1 MDSLNVEQLIGS
13 VIQGALGGR
22 RKRHKGVARF
32 LTGGKS
38 SFLNASTLLALGG
51 IAWGLYETM
60 TQASGGPTP
69 APGQTPPPAPRP
81 VASPS
86 VVPPPLPGSAG
97 APTVVP
103 PPLPGAA
110 PVAPAP
116 AAEAPAHPAVGPE
129 VLRVLRLTLSAARAD
144 GTLTPQ
150 EREAIL
156 AQARTVGAEALI
168 AAELDQPTPLEAI
181 VGRAPGGRV
190 AEDLY
195 TLAFSIVRADEQVLD
210 GERQYLDALA
220 GHLGLDRAVTER
232 LEQQAAAR
240 IAEAGRE

>member
-1 MDSLNVEQLIGS
+1 VDSLNVERLIGS
-13 VIQGALGGR
+13 VIQGALGGK

-32 LTGGKS
+32 LTGGRS

-60 TQASGGPTP
+60 AQSSGGAAPT
-69 APGQTPPPAPRP
+69 AGSPPPAPRP
-81 VASPS
+81 A
-86 VVPPPLPGSAG
+86 
-97 APTVVP
+97 APAPVVP

-110 PVAPAP
+110 ASAPVVPPPLPGAPVAVPTP
-116 AAEAPAHPAVGPE
+116 VDAAAVSPE
-129 VLRVLRLTLSAARAD
+129 ILRVLRLTLSAARAD

-168 AAELDQPTPLEAI
+168 AAELDRPTPLEAI

-190 AEDLY
+190 ADDLY

-210 GERQYLDALA
+210 GERRYLDELA
-220 GHLGLDRAVTER
+220 GHLGLDPAGVAR
-232 LEQQAAAR
+232 LEQAAAAR
-240 IAEAGRE
+240 IAEAGRD